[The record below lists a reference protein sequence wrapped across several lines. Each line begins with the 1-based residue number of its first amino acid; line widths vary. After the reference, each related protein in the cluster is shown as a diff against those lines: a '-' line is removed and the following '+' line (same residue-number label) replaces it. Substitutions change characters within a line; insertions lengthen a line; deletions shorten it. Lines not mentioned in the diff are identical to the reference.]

1 MIKEIAI
8 SVQRFFKNPLRMMQC
23 HTLWTPL
30 HITAEQGRLELCRYV
45 IERTEKS
52 SSNYD
57 IATPLHF
64 AAEHGHIEVCRLLLL
79 NDFDNNPRLL

>member
-1 MIKEIAI
+1 
-8 SVQRFFKNPLRMMQC
+8 MMQC

-30 HITAEQGRLELCRYV
+30 HITAERGHLELCKYV
-45 IERTEKS
+45 IERTDKS

-64 AAEHGHIEVCRLLLL
+64 AAEHGHIEVCHLLLL